1 MTAAPSAFDQANYQI
16 RFDWGSRALRA
27 LAPADI
33 TVVVDALPGGAA
45 EPDLAG
51 IDGRVVRSG
60 LADRSAVARWILE
73 RQHENG
79 GRTSVNVVAVG
90 EIDDAGEG
98 RFAMEDQLAAGALI
112 DALIGL
118 GIDHVSPDA
127 AVASA
132 SYEGLRRACGHLL
145 SASPS
150 GRVLTAAGRG
160 DAVREAARVDSVD
173 RVTVLR

>member
-1 MTAAPSAFDQANYQI
+1 
-16 RFDWGSRALRA
+16 
-27 LAPADI
+27 
-33 TVVVDALPGGAA
+33 
-45 EPDLAG
+45 
-51 IDGRVVRSG
+51 
-60 LADRSAVARWILE
+60 
-73 RQHENG
+73 
-79 GRTSVNVVAVG
+79 
-90 EIDDAGEG
+90 
-98 RFAMEDQLAAGALI
+98 MEDQLAAGALI

-160 DAVREAARVDSVD
+160 ETVREAARVDSVD
-173 RVTVLR
+173 RVTVVRSPLRRCRPQVTVRSAGDGAVCR